1 MAETD
6 TAPIYCTGSGANDAL
21 CTAMTMSNGLGNQ
34 WNNPFIYL
42 VWMMFANRFFGNG
55 YGYGPESAAVTTAQN
70 SEIMAKLND
79 LGSQMST
86 NQNTN
91 LMMDAIS
98 GNHEALHTL
107 QMSLGVDYANL
118 TGAINQVQNA
128 ITAVGGQ
135 VGMSSKDV
143 INSVLLGNKDLIAAL
158 QSCCCENK
166 MLTMQN
172 AADTRL
178 QLANIASAN
187 QLQQSQ
193 IAAQTQV
200 ELEGIRQTTLKGFSD
215 LSYQGSQSANAI
227 IQANERN
234 TQRIIDQLNTHWT
247 AELSQELQNA
257 KFEQSQLK
265 QNVYL
270 GGLINGNPTGASVW

>member
-6 TAPIYCTGSGANDAL
+6 TTPIYCTGSGANDAL
-21 CTAMTMSNGLGNQ
+21 CTAMTMCNGLGNQ

-42 VWMMFANRFFGNG
+42 VWMMFANRFFGN
-55 YGYGPESAAVTTAQN
+55 GYGPESAAVTTAQN

-270 GGLINGNPTGASVW
+270 GGLINGNPSGASVW

>member
-1 MAETD
+1 
-6 TAPIYCTGSGANDAL
+6 
-21 CTAMTMSNGLGNQ
+21 
-34 WNNPFIYL
+34 
-42 VWMMFANRFFGNG
+42 
-55 YGYGPESAAVTTAQN
+55 
-70 SEIMAKLND
+70 
-79 LGSQMST
+79 
-86 NQNTN
+86 
-91 LMMDAIS
+91 
-98 GNHEALHTL
+98 
-107 QMSLGVDYANL
+107 
-118 TGAINQVQNA
+118 
-128 ITAVGGQ
+128 
-135 VGMSSKDV
+135 
-143 INSVLLGNKDLIAAL
+143 
-158 QSCCCENK
+158 
-166 MLTMQN
+166 MQN

-270 GGLINGNPTGASVW
+270 GGLINGNPSGASVW